1 MEQIHTHISRQFN
14 AELEDIRTRVLQ
26 MGGLVELQIDQAI
39 NALVNADTALAEKVV
54 TEDYKV
60 NKMEVDNPGISA
72 QAIAE
77 KLDITQENVDLL
89 YKLVGQFKKNLRQK
103 RVAAL
108 C

>member
-1 MEQIHTHISRQFN
+1 MKARAKIQITLDR
-14 AELEDIRTRVLQ
+14 ACRALQ
-26 MGGLVELQIDQAI
+26 E
-39 NALVNADTALAEKVV
+39 
-54 TEDYKV
+54 V

-77 KLDITQENVDLL
+77 KLDITQEKVDLL